1 MDTQRISAVID
12 LDAIRFNAATAK
24 NTIPEGTKY
33 LAVIKA
39 DAYGHGA
46 VQIARALADVA
57 DYFAVATVDEGV
69 EVRAGGVKNDILV
82 LGYFAPE
89 YYETAIRHEIQPGI
103 FTYESAEK
111 LSDAAVR
118 LGKTARCHIA
128 VDTGMSRIGFEPN
141 EESARTVKRIS
152 KLPSLKIEGI
162 FSHFATA
169 DEADKTEALRQRDRF
184 DGFCAMLEAEGVRIP
199 VKHINNSAG
208 IMEFDR
214 HYDMVRQGITLY
226 GLAPS
231 EEIRR
236 DDYPLKPAMSLISH
250 VSFVKTLPAG
260 RGISYGRTFITDR
273 ETRVATVPVGYADG
287 YPRSQSNKGRVLIGG
302 AYCPI
307 LGRVCMDQFMVDVSG
322 APDVKIGDKVTL
334 VGEDGGKSISVEEV
348 AGSDPYSFNY
358 EFVCGIS
365 RRVPRIYTSGGAVVD
380 EYTYLNIGSKD

>member
-1 MDTQRISAVID
+1 MDTKRISAVID
-12 LDAIRFNAATAK
+12 LDAIRFNAKTAIDR
-24 NTIPEGTKY
+24 IPKETNY

-46 VQIARALADVA
+46 VQIARALADLA
-57 DYFAVATVDEGV
+57 DCFAVATVDEGV
-69 EVRAGGVKNDILV
+69 EVRAGGIKNDILV

-89 YYETAIRHEIQPGI
+89 YYESAIMHDIQPNI
-103 FTYESAEK
+103 FTYESALR
-111 LSDAAVR
+111 LSDTAVR
-118 LGKTARCHIA
+118 LGRTAACHIA
-128 VDTGMSRIGFEPN
+128 VDTGMSRIGVEPD
-141 EESARTVKRIS
+141 EASALTVKQIAA
-152 KLPSLKIEGI
+152 LPNLKISGV

-169 DEADKTEALRQRDRF
+169 DETDKTEALRQRERFDRF
-184 DGFCAMLEAEGVRIP
+184 NEMLDALGVHIP
-199 VKHINNSAG
+199 LRHINNSAG

-236 DDYPLKPAMSLISH
+236 DSYPLRPAMSLISH

-260 RGISYGRTFITDR
+260 RGISYGRTYITGK

-287 YPRSQSNKGRVLIGG
+287 YPRSQSNKGRVIINGT
-302 AYCPI
+302 YCPI
-307 LGRVCMDQFMVDVSG
+307 LGRVCMDQFMVDVSD
-322 APDVKIGDKVTL
+322 APDVKIGDRVTL
-334 VGEDGGKSISVEEV
+334 VGTDGECAISVEEV

-365 RRVPRIYTSGGAVVD
+365 RRVPRIYVSGGKVVD
-380 EYTYLNIGSKD
+380 EYTYLNI

>member
-1 MDTQRISAVID
+1 MDTKRISAVID
-12 LDAIRFNAATAK
+12 LDAIRFNAKTAIDR
-24 NTIPEGTKY
+24 IPKETNY

-46 VQIARALADVA
+46 VQIARALADLA
-57 DYFAVATVDEGV
+57 DCFAVATVDEGV
-69 EVRAGGVKNDILV
+69 EVRAGGIKNDILV

-89 YYETAIRHEIQPGI
+89 YYESAIMHDIQPNI
-103 FTYESAEK
+103 FTYESALR
-111 LSDAAVR
+111 LSDTAVR
-118 LGKTARCHIA
+118 LGRTAACHIA
-128 VDTGMSRIGFEPN
+128 VDTGMSRIGFEPD
-141 EESARTVKRIS
+141 EASALTVKQIAA
-152 KLPSLKIEGI
+152 LPNLKISGV

-169 DEADKTEALRQRDRF
+169 DETDKTEALRQRERFDRF
-184 DGFCAMLEAEGVRIP
+184 NEMLDALGVHIP
-199 VKHINNSAG
+199 LRHINNSAG

-236 DDYPLKPAMSLISH
+236 DSYPLRPAMSLISH

-260 RGISYGRTFITDR
+260 RGISYGRTYITGK

-287 YPRSQSNKGRVLIGG
+287 YPRSQSNKGRVIING

-307 LGRVCMDQFMVDVSG
+307 LGRVCMDQFMVDVSD
-322 APDVKIGDKVTL
+322 APYVKIGDRVTL
-334 VGEDGGKSISVEEV
+334 VGTDGECAISVEEV

-365 RRVPRIYTSGGAVVD
+365 RRVPRIYVSGGKVVD
-380 EYTYLNIGSKD
+380 EYTYLNI

>member
-12 LDAIRFNAATAK
+12 LDAIRFNANTAK
-24 NTIPEGTKY
+24 NRTPAGTKY

-46 VQIARALADVA
+46 VQVARALKDVA

-69 EVRAGGVKNDILV
+69 EIRAGGINNEILV

-89 YYETAIRHEIQPGI
+89 YYETAIRHDIQPNI
-103 FTYESAEK
+103 FTYESAQK
-111 LSDAAVR
+111 LSDAAAKLDRV
-118 LGKTARCHIA
+118 AACHIA

-141 EESARTVKRIS
+141 EESAETVKRIS
-152 KLPSLKIEGI
+152 ALPNIKLTGI

-169 DEADKTEALRQRDRF
+169 DETDKTEALRQRERFDRF
-184 DGFCAMLEAEGVRIP
+184 NEMLDARGVNIP
-199 VKHINNSAG
+199 IRHINNSAG

-236 DDYPLKPAMSLISH
+236 ESYPLHPAMSLISH

-260 RGISYGRTFITDR
+260 RGISYGRTYITEK

-287 YPRSQSNKGRVLIGG
+287 YPRSQSNKGRVLIAGK
-302 AYCPI
+302 YCPI
-307 LGRVCMDQFMVDVSG
+307 LGRVCMDQFMVDVS
-322 APDVKIGDKVTL
+322 ALPDVKIGDRVTL
-334 VGEDGGKSISVEEV
+334 VGADGENAISAEEV

-365 RRVPRIYTSGGAVVD
+365 RRVPRIYVSGGRVVD
-380 EYTYLNIGSKD
+380 EYTYLNI

>member
-1 MDTQRISAVID
+1 MDTKRISAVID
-12 LDAIRFNAATAK
+12 LDAIRFNAKTAIDR
-24 NTIPEGTKY
+24 IPKETNY

-46 VQIARALADVA
+46 VQIARALADLA
-57 DYFAVATVDEGV
+57 DCFAVATVDEGV
-69 EVRAGGVKNDILV
+69 EVRAGGIKNDILV

-89 YYETAIRHEIQPGI
+89 YYESAIMHDIQPNI
-103 FTYESAEK
+103 FTYESALR
-111 LSDAAVR
+111 LSDPAVR
-118 LGKTARCHIA
+118 LGRTAACHIA
-128 VDTGMSRIGFEPN
+128 VDTGMSRIGFEPD
-141 EESARTVKRIS
+141 EASALTVKQIAA
-152 KLPSLKIEGI
+152 LPNLKISGV

-169 DEADKTEALRQRDRF
+169 DETDKTEALRQRERFDRF
-184 DGFCAMLEAEGVRIP
+184 NEMLDALGVHIP
-199 VKHINNSAG
+199 LRHINNSAG

-236 DDYPLKPAMSLISH
+236 DSYPLRPAMSLISH

-260 RGISYGRTFITDR
+260 RGISYGRTYITGK

-287 YPRSQSNKGRVLIGG
+287 YPRSQSNKGRVIING

-307 LGRVCMDQFMVDVSG
+307 LGRVCMDQFMVDVSD
-322 APDVKIGDKVTL
+322 APDVKIGDRVTL
-334 VGEDGGKSISVEEV
+334 VGADGECAISVEEV

-365 RRVPRIYTSGGAVVD
+365 RRVPRIYVSGGKVVD
-380 EYTYLNIGSKD
+380 EYTYLNI